1 MMARISIGMMIKT
14 QIPAFLVAISI
25 FMAWWAGLTELEKY
39 NAPTAAKAA
48 SIGMDE
54 SDFIFLSSVV
64 EAESNRGTDAD
75 SYQGRVLI
83 AEVVF
88 NRAYESDEFSD
99 TIAGVLTEPGQ
110 FDVVY
115 GYGSVA
121 AYRTNL
127 SDAAV
132 LEAYEEWQDGDA
144 PMVMYFNNSGYNY
157 GTPYGYYGGNYF
169 VTVP

>member
-39 NAPTAAKAA
+39 NAPTSAKAA
-48 SIGMDE
+48 SIGME
-54 SDFIFLSSVV
+54 EWEFIFFSSVV
-64 EAESNRGTDAD
+64 EAESNRGSDAD

-83 AEVVF
+83 AETII
-88 NRAYESDEFSD
+88 NRAFESNEFED
-99 TIAGVLTEPGQ
+99 TIAGVLTESGQ
-110 FDVVY
+110 FDVVTNGSY
-115 GYGSVA
+115 YGS
-121 AYRTNL
+121 RTNL

-144 PMVMYFNNSGYNY
+144 PMVMYFNNSNYNY

>member
-1 MMARISIGMMIKT
+1 MMIN
-14 QIPAFLVAISI
+14 QIATLVAVSV
-25 FMAWWAGLTELEKY
+25 FMAWWGSLTELEKY
-39 NAPTAAKAA
+39 NAPTSAKAA
-48 SIGMDE
+48 SIGME
-54 SDFIFLSSVV
+54 EWEFIFFSSVV
-64 EAESNRGTDAD
+64 EAESNRGSDAD

-83 AEVVF
+83 AETII
-88 NRAYESDEFSD
+88 NRAFESDEFED
-99 TIAGVLTEPGQ
+99 TIIGVLNEPGQ
-110 FDVVY
+110 FEVVVD
-115 GYGSVA
+115 GSVV

-132 LEAYEEWQDGDA
+132 IEAYEEWQAGDA